1 MAEEPTKPNLMA
13 TATASAAAGLTFKVL
28 APLFVAMGGW
38 LSTHSG
44 VVFPEGY
51 GTDLKEWALV
61 AVPVVTAWWHS
72 RGR

>member
-1 MAEEPTKPNLMA
+1 MADESRPNIMA

-28 APLFVAMGGW
+28 APIFVAIGLW
-38 LSTHSG
+38 LSKHTG
-44 VVFPEGY
+44 IVFPEGY

-61 AVPVVTAWWHS
+61 AVPVLATWWHS